1 MKLRWIAAGAVM
13 LLSVGM
19 DFVSATMSIMADAVL
34 MGAAVVLL
42 WPAIKEGLTK

>member
-34 MGAAVVLL
+34 MGAAVLL
-42 WPAIKEGLTK
+42 LGPAIKKDLTK

>member
-1 MKLRWIAAGAVM
+1 MKLRWIAAGAVI

-42 WPAIKEGLTK
+42 WPVIKEDLTK

>member
-42 WPAIKEGLTK
+42 WPAIKKDLTK

>member
-42 WPAIKEGLTK
+42 WPAIKESLTK

>member
-1 MKLRWIAAGAVM
+1 MKLRWIAVGAVM

-42 WPAIKEGLTK
+42 WPVIKKDLTK

>member
-42 WPAIKEGLTK
+42 WPVIKKDLIK

>member
-42 WPAIKEGLTK
+42 WPVIKEDLTK

>member
-42 WPAIKEGLTK
+42 WPAIKEDLTK

>member
-19 DFVSATMSIMADAVL
+19 DFVSATMSIMADAML